1 MATFGL
7 CGRQHKEQLDGN
19 CKYSFS
25 FPEGGVV
32 VGGIPEV
39 GIDFPGD
46 DIGFVEVANDNCRE
60 EESGVRLSIAI
71 KGSLE
76 M

>member
-7 CGRQHKEQLDGN
+7 CGRQHKEQSDGN

-32 VGGIPEV
+32 VDGIPGV
-39 GIDFPGD
+39 DIGSPGD